1 MLRTIF
7 WFTYFWLYLIA
18 IQPALLRVQRLE
30 RQGKTDEHDQLTTQV
45 AQKWARSL
53 VNFAGVTVVTHGEE
67 KIPEGA
73 VLFVS
78 NHQGNFDI
86 PILLG
91 YINKPKAFIAKIEL
105 LKLPLIR
112 TWMTHMKC
120 VFMDRSDI
128 RQSLKVI
135 NQAATHLKEG
145 YSTVIFPE
153 GTRSKGESL
162 GEFKPGSLKL
172 ALKAGVPIVPITIRG
187 SYKIMEQN
195 GFIIKPAHVEL
206 IISDPIL
213 TAKLTKEQAAELPE
227 RVREIIEQE
236 LTSEDFKEP
245 LIIQR

>member
-1 MLRTIF
+1 MFRTIL
-7 WFTYFWLYLIA
+7 WFIYFWIYLIA
-18 IQPALLRVQRLE
+18 IQPTLLRVNRLAAL
-30 RQGKTDEHDQLTTQV
+30 GKTAEHDQLT
-45 AQKWARSL
+45 AQTAKQWARAL
-53 VNFAGVTVVTHGEE
+53 VKFAGVSVVTTGEE
-67 KIPEGA
+67 NIPSEDS

-86 PILLG
+86 PLLLG
-91 YINKPKAFIAKIEL
+91 YIDKPKAFIAKIEL

-135 NQAATHLKEG
+135 NQAADHLKEG
-145 YSTVIFPE
+145 YSMVIFPE
-153 GTRSKGESL
+153 GTRSKGETL

-195 GFIIKPAHVEL
+195 GFMIRPAHVE
-206 IISDPIL
+206 IIIFDPIP
-213 TAKLTKEQAAELPE
+213 TAELTKEQTAELPE
-227 RVREIIEQE
+227 RVRRIIEQG
-236 LTSEDFKEP
+236 LSEG
-245 LIIQR
+245 

>member
-1 MLRTIF
+1 MIRTIL
-7 WFTYFWLYLIA
+7 WFVYFWLYLIK
-18 IQPALLRVQRLE
+18 IEPALLKVNRLTKEGKIAE
-30 RQGKTDEHDQLTTQV
+30 RDQLTAQV
-45 AQKWARSL
+45 AEKWAQSL
-53 VNFAGVTVVTHGEE
+53 VKFAGVTVEITGEE
-67 KIPEGA
+67 KIPSGP

-135 NQAATHLKEG
+135 NQAAEHLKEG
-145 YSTVIFPE
+145 YSMVIFPE
-153 GTRSKGESL
+153 GTRSKSETL

-172 ALKAGVPIVPITIRG
+172 GLKAGVPIVPITIRG

-195 GFIIKPAHVEL
+195 GYIIKPAHVE
-206 IISDPIL
+206 IKISDPIP
-213 TAKLTKEQAAELPE
+213 TTELTKEQGTELPE
-227 RVREIIEQE
+227 KVRKIIEQE
-236 LTSEDFKEP
+236 LGR
-245 LIIQR
+245 LL